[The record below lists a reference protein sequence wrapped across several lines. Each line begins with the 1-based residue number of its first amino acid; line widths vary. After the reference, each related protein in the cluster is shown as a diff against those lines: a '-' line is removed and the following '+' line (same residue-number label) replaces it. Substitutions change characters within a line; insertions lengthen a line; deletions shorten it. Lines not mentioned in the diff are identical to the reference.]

1 MGRRNESDDD
11 VVWDSDALHPA
22 AMANAD
28 SVLDHEALAYA
39 KGLLKPPLERENL
52 LGALGAA
59 LFAAVAA
66 LGFAVAMVMAP
77 PVTTSKLALEPEGS
91 SAEVVSSSENN

>member
-1 MGRRNESDDD
+1 
-11 VVWDSDALHPA
+11 
-22 AMANAD
+22 MANAD

-39 KGLLKPPLERENL
+39 KALLKPPLERENL
-52 LGALGAA
+52 LGALSAA

-77 PVTTSKLALEPEGS
+77 PVTSSKLALEP
-91 SAEVVSSSENN
+91 APTTTEVVSSSENN

>member
-1 MGRRNESDDD
+1 
-11 VVWDSDALHPA
+11 
-22 AMANAD
+22 MAQAD

-39 KGLLKPPLERENL
+39 KALLKPPLPRESL

-59 LFAAVAA
+59 LFAAIAA

-77 PVTTSKLALEPEGS
+77 PVTTSKLALEPDTS
-91 SAEVVSSSENN
+91 SSEVVSASENN

>member
-1 MGRRNESDDD
+1 MP
-11 VVWDSDALHPA
+11 H
-22 AMANAD
+22 AD

-52 LGALGAA
+52 VGALAAA
-59 LFAAVAA
+59 LFAAVSA

-77 PVTTSKLALEPEGS
+77 PVSESRLALEPAPATTEI
-91 SAEVVSSSENN
+91 VSSSENN